1 MAEDTTNKDI
11 KNVKIIYIQQTLT
24 GFDLMERADI
34 HDKFSFSST
43 GSLKINFK
51 AKPFYKG
58 VEYFDT
64 YLPFLLFGESN
75 FIFTKPYD
83 KEKAMQI
90 LLTEKEENVKWEIE
104 KIDQDIKSL
113 EFKKSQ
119 LLKVNYK
126 KSDPTT

>member
-34 HDKFSFSST
+34 HDKFSFSRT

-51 AKPFYKG
+51 TKPFYKG

-64 YLPFLLFGESN
+64 YLPFLLFDESN

-90 LLTEKEENVKWEIE
+90 LLTEKKDNVDREIE
-104 KIDQDIKSL
+104 RIDQDIKSL
-113 EFKKSQ
+113 EFQKSQ
-119 LLKVNYK
+119 LLKIIYK
-126 KSDPTT
+126 KND